1 MTKEDNEDFKD
12 STKRWIYDNDY
23 VDNDVKARDHC
34 NIIGK
39 HTDPAH
45 KGCNMNLKLNG
56 KTAVVFYNLKHYNS
70 HLILREL
77 GTFIPKI
84 NVKMSYE
91 MN

>member
-1 MTKEDNEDFKD
+1 
-12 STKRWIYDNDY
+12 
-23 VDNDVKARDHC
+23 
-34 NIIGK
+34 
-39 HTDPAH
+39 
-45 KGCNMNLKLNG
+45 MNLKLND
-56 KTAVVFYNLKHYNS
+56 KIAVVFYNLKHHNS